1 MEVIQRNTL
10 NKLRAWRFS
19 ETRKP
24 LVLRGARQVGKTTLV
39 KEFAKEY
46 DIFLH
51 LNLEK
56 EDDCALFEANNDV
69 NLLIQA
75 IFMHK
80 RQQQRN
86 GSTLLF
92 IDEIQ
97 NSRRAVAMLR
107 YFYEEAN
114 HIHVIAAGSL
124 LETVMDLR
132 KISFPVGRVEF
143 MALRPCSFTEFQN
156 GTGDDFDAENVCNL
170 NVIPAIHERV
180 MRQFR
185 EYTLVGGM
193 PAAIVQYAKKRDVLS
208 VSGIYTSLLQTYKD
222 DVEKY
227 SSSTALIKVIRTILE
242 VGWTQAAEAIVF
254 EGFANTNYRS
264 REISEAF
271 QTLSKAML
279 MELVYPTGEVQSPV
293 LPNQRRKPKLLWLDT
308 GLVNFAVGLQQDV
321 FSTPDINDVWRGR
334 IAEHIVGQEL
344 IALNDN
350 ILAKRS
356 YWRNDKHGSDAEVDF
371 LYPFQ
376 GLQIP
381 IEVKSGHNAR
391 LRSLHQFMDATN
403 HGLAI
408 RFWSKPYSVDDV
420 TTPNGKHFRLVNVPF
435 YYAGQVESILGKEL
449 CY

>member
-208 VSGIYTSLLQTYKD
+208 VSSIYTSLLQTYKD

-435 YYAGQVESILGKEL
+435 YYAGQVELILGKEM
-449 CY
+449 

>member
-321 FSTPDINDVWRGR
+321 FSTLDINDVWRGR

-435 YYAGQVESILGKEL
+435 YYAGQVEPILGKEM
-449 CY
+449 

>member
-10 NKLRAWRFS
+10 NKLRVWRLS

-208 VSGIYTSLLQTYKD
+208 VNSIYTSLLQTYKD

-435 YYAGQVESILGKEL
+435 YYAGQVEPILGKEM
-449 CY
+449 

>member
-208 VSGIYTSLLQTYKD
+208 VSSIYTSLLQTYKD

-435 YYAGQVESILGKEL
+435 YYAGQVELILGKEV
-449 CY
+449 

>member
-208 VSGIYTSLLQTYKD
+208 VSSIYTSHLQTYKD

-254 EGFANTNYRS
+254 EGFANTHYHS

-435 YYAGQVESILGKEL
+435 YYAGQVEPILGKEV
-449 CY
+449 

>member
-208 VSGIYTSLLQTYKD
+208 VSSIYTSLLQTYKD

-435 YYAGQVESILGKEL
+435 YYAGQVELILEKEV
-449 CY
+449 

>member
-56 EDDCALFEANNDV
+56 EEDCALFEANNDV

-208 VSGIYTSLLQTYKD
+208 VSSIYTSLLQTYKD

-435 YYAGQVESILGKEL
+435 YYAGQVESILGKEM
-449 CY
+449 

>member
-208 VSGIYTSLLQTYKD
+208 VSSIYTSLLQTYKD

-371 LYPFQ
+371 LYPFKACRFPSRSNR
-376 GLQIP
+376 GTMHACVHCINSWMPPTTVWPSGFGRSPIP
-381 IEVKSGHNAR
+381 S
-391 LRSLHQFMDATN
+391 MM
-403 HGLAI
+403 
-408 RFWSKPYSVDDV
+408 
-420 TTPNGKHFRLVNVPF
+420 
-435 YYAGQVESILGKEL
+435 
-449 CY
+449 

>member
-156 GTGDDFDAENVCNL
+156 GTGDDFDAENVCKL

-208 VSGIYTSLLQTYKD
+208 VSSIYTSLLQTYKD

-279 MELVYPTGEVQSPV
+279 MELVYPTAEVQSPV

-420 TTPNGKHFRLVNVPF
+420 TTPNGKHFRLLNVPF
-435 YYAGQVESILGKEL
+435 YYAGQVESILGKEV
-449 CY
+449 

>member
-208 VSGIYTSLLQTYKD
+208 VSSIYTSLLQTYKD

-435 YYAGQVESILGKEL
+435 YYAGQVELILGKEL
-449 CY
+449 

>member
-10 NKLRAWRFS
+10 NKLRTWRFS

-208 VSGIYTSLLQTYKD
+208 VSSIYTSLLQTYKD

-435 YYAGQVESILGKEL
+435 YYAGQVESILGKEM
-449 CY
+449 

>member
-10 NKLRAWRFS
+10 NKLRAWRLS

-180 MRQFR
+180 MRQFC

-208 VSGIYTSLLQTYKD
+208 VSSIYTSLLQTYKD

-227 SSSTALIKVIRTILE
+227 SSSTALIKVIRTILN

-279 MELVYPTGEVQSPV
+279 MELVYPTAEVQSPV

-435 YYAGQVESILGKEL
+435 YYAGQVEPILGKEM
-449 CY
+449 

>member
-1 MEVIQRNTL
+1 M
-10 NKLRAWRFS
+10 
-19 ETRKP
+19 
-24 LVLRGARQVGKTTLV
+24 RGARQVGKTTLV

-208 VSGIYTSLLQTYKD
+208 VSSIYTSLLQTYKD

-420 TTPNGKHFRLVNVPF
+420 TTPNGKHFRLLNVPF
-435 YYAGQVESILGKEL
+435 YYAGQVELILGKEM
-449 CY
+449 

>member
-132 KISFPVGRVEF
+132 KISFPVEF

-208 VSGIYTSLLQTYKD
+208 VSSIYTSLLQTYKD

-279 MELVYPTGEVQSPV
+279 MELVYPTGEVQSPI

-321 FSTPDINDVWRGR
+321 FSAPDINDVWRGR

-403 HGLAI
+403 HDLAI
-408 RFWSKPYSVDDV
+408 RVWSKPYAIDDV
-420 TTPNGKHFRLVNVPF
+420 TTPNEKHFRLVNLPF
-435 YYAGQVESILGKEL
+435 YYAGQIEQVLKKEI
-449 CY
+449 

>member
-10 NKLRAWRFS
+10 NKLRAWRLS

-208 VSGIYTSLLQTYKD
+208 VSSIYTSLLQTYKD

-435 YYAGQVESILGKEL
+435 YYAGQVELILGKEM
-449 CY
+449 

>member
-156 GTGDDFDAENVCNL
+156 GTGDDFDAENVCSL

-208 VSGIYTSLLQTYKD
+208 VSSIYTSLLQTYKD

-279 MELVYPTGEVQSPV
+279 MELVYPTAEVQSPV

-308 GLVNFAVGLQQDV
+308 GLVNFTVGLQQDV

-420 TTPNGKHFRLVNVPF
+420 TTPNGKHFRLLNVPF
-435 YYAGQVESILGKEL
+435 YYAGQVELILGKEV
-449 CY
+449 

>member
-10 NKLRAWRFS
+10 NKLCAWRFS

-56 EDDCALFEANNDV
+56 EEDCALFEANNDV

-208 VSGIYTSLLQTYKD
+208 VSSIYTSLLQTYKD

-227 SSSTALIKVIRTILE
+227 SSSSALIKVIRTILE

-435 YYAGQVESILGKEL
+435 YYAGQVESILGKEM
-449 CY
+449 

>member
-156 GTGDDFDAENVCNL
+156 GTGDDFDAENVCSL

-208 VSGIYTSLLQTYKD
+208 VSSIYTSLLQTYKD

-403 HGLAI
+403 HDLAI
-408 RFWSKPYSVDDV
+408 RFWSKPYSVDEV

-435 YYAGQVESILGKEL
+435 YYAGQVELILGKEM
-449 CY
+449 

>member
-208 VSGIYTSLLQTYKD
+208 VSSIYTSLLQTYKD

-435 YYAGQVESILGKEL
+435 YYAGQVEPILGKEV
-449 CY
+449 

>member
-10 NKLRAWRFS
+10 NKLCAWRFS

-124 LETVMDLR
+124 LETVIDLR

-435 YYAGQVESILGKEL
+435 YYAGQVESILGKEM
-449 CY
+449 

>member
-208 VSGIYTSLLQTYKD
+208 VSSIYTSLLQTYKD

-279 MELVYPTGEVQSPV
+279 MELVYPTAEVQSPV

-308 GLVNFAVGLQQDV
+308 GLVNFTVGLQQDV

-420 TTPNGKHFRLVNVPF
+420 TTPNGKHFRLLNVPF
-435 YYAGQVESILGKEL
+435 YYAGQVESILGKEV
-449 CY
+449 

>member
-1 MEVIQRNTL
+1 MDVIQRNTL
-10 NKLRAWRFS
+10 NNLRKWRFS

-39 KEFAKEY
+39 KEFAKEF

-56 EDDCALFEANNDV
+56 DDDCGLFEAHNDV

-97 NSRRAVAMLR
+97 NSKRAVAMLR

-180 MRQFR
+180 MRQFH

-208 VSGIYTSLLQTYKD
+208 VSSIYTSLLQTYKD

-227 SSSTALIKVIRTILE
+227 SSSAALIKVIRTILD

-279 MELVYPTGEVQSPV
+279 MELVYPTGEVQSPI

-321 FSTPDINDVWRGR
+321 FSAPDINDVWRGR
-334 IAEHIVGQEL
+334 IAEHIVGQEI

-403 HGLAI
+403 HDLAI
-408 RFWSKPYSVDDV
+408 RVWSKPYAIDDV
-420 TTPNGKHFRLVNVPF
+420 TTPNGKHFRLINLPF
-435 YYAGQVESILGKEL
+435 YYAGQIEKVLKKEI
-449 CY
+449 

>member
-10 NKLRAWRFS
+10 DKLRAWRFS

-114 HIHVIAAGSL
+114 YIHVIAAGSL

-208 VSGIYTSLLQTYKD
+208 VSSIYTSLLQTYKD

-420 TTPNGKHFRLVNVPF
+420 TTPNGKHFRLVNVP
-435 YYAGQVESILGKEL
+435 
-449 CY
+449 

>member
-208 VSGIYTSLLQTYKD
+208 VSSIYTSLLQTYKD

-254 EGFANTNYRS
+254 EGFANTHYRS

-435 YYAGQVESILGKEL
+435 YYAGQVELILEKEM
-449 CY
+449 

>member
-208 VSGIYTSLLQTYKD
+208 VSSIYTSLLQTYKD

-254 EGFANTNYRS
+254 EGFANTNYHS

-435 YYAGQVESILGKEL
+435 YYAGQVELILEKEL
-449 CY
+449 

>member
-208 VSGIYTSLLQTYKD
+208 VSSIYTSLLQTYKD

-435 YYAGQVESILGKEL
+435 YYAGQVEPILGKEM
-449 CY
+449 

>member
-208 VSGIYTSLLQTYKD
+208 VSSIYTSLLQTYKD

-403 HGLAI
+403 HGLSI

-435 YYAGQVESILGKEL
+435 YYAGQVEPILGKEV
-449 CY
+449 

>member
-321 FSTPDINDVWRGR
+321 FSTPDINNVWRGR

-435 YYAGQVESILGKEL
+435 YYAGQVESILGKEM
-449 CY
+449 

>member
-170 NVIPAIHERV
+170 NIIPAIHEKV

-208 VSGIYTSLLQTYKD
+208 VSSIYTSLLQTYKD

-435 YYAGQVESILGKEL
+435 YYAGQVESILGKEV
-449 CY
+449 

>member
-1 MEVIQRNTL
+1 M
-10 NKLRAWRFS
+10 
-19 ETRKP
+19 
-24 LVLRGARQVGKTTLV
+24 VLRGARQVGKTTLV

-75 IFMHK
+75 VFMHK

-208 VSGIYTSLLQTYKD
+208 VSSIYTSLLQTYKD

-435 YYAGQVESILGKEL
+435 YYAGQVELILGKEV
-449 CY
+449 

>member
-1 MEVIQRNTL
+1 
-10 NKLRAWRFS
+10 
-19 ETRKP
+19 
-24 LVLRGARQVGKTTLV
+24 
-39 KEFAKEY
+39 
-46 DIFLH
+46 
-51 LNLEK
+51 
-56 EDDCALFEANNDV
+56 
-69 NLLIQA
+69 
-75 IFMHK
+75 
-80 RQQQRN
+80 
-86 GSTLLF
+86 
-92 IDEIQ
+92 
-97 NSRRAVAMLR
+97 
-107 YFYEEAN
+107 
-114 HIHVIAAGSL
+114 
-124 LETVMDLR
+124 MDLR

-208 VSGIYTSLLQTYKD
+208 VSSIYTSLLQTYKD

-403 HGLAI
+403 HDLAI

-435 YYAGQVESILGKEL
+435 YYAGQVELILGKEV
-449 CY
+449 

>member
-75 IFMHK
+75 VFMHK

-208 VSGIYTSLLQTYKD
+208 VSSIYTSLLQTYKD

-435 YYAGQVESILGKEL
+435 YYAGQVELILEKEV
-449 CY
+449 

>member
-124 LETVMDLR
+124 LETVMDVR

-208 VSGIYTSLLQTYKD
+208 VSSIYTSLLQTYKD

-435 YYAGQVESILGKEL
+435 YYAGQVELILGKEM
-449 CY
+449 

>member
-39 KEFAKEY
+39 KEFAKEF

-56 EDDCALFEANNDV
+56 DDDCGLFEAHNDV

-97 NSRRAVAMLR
+97 NSKRAVAMLR

-156 GTGDDFDAENVCNL
+156 GTGDAFDAENVCNL

-208 VSGIYTSLLQTYKD
+208 VSSIYTSLLQTYKD
-222 DVEKY
+222 DEEKPF
-227 SSSTALIKVIRTILE
+227 TRTL
-242 VGWTQAAEAIVF
+242 
-254 EGFANTNYRS
+254 
-264 REISEAF
+264 
-271 QTLSKAML
+271 
-279 MELVYPTGEVQSPV
+279 
-293 LPNQRRKPKLLWLDT
+293 
-308 GLVNFAVGLQQDV
+308 
-321 FSTPDINDVWRGR
+321 
-334 IAEHIVGQEL
+334 
-344 IALNDN
+344 
-350 ILAKRS
+350 
-356 YWRNDKHGSDAEVDF
+356 
-371 LYPFQ
+371 
-376 GLQIP
+376 
-381 IEVKSGHNAR
+381 
-391 LRSLHQFMDATN
+391 
-403 HGLAI
+403 
-408 RFWSKPYSVDDV
+408 
-420 TTPNGKHFRLVNVPF
+420 
-435 YYAGQVESILGKEL
+435 
-449 CY
+449 

>member
-435 YYAGQVESILGKEL
+435 YYAGQVELILGKEV
-449 CY
+449 

>member
-1 MEVIQRNTL
+1 MEIIQRNTL
-10 NKLRAWRFS
+10 DKLRAWRFS

-24 LVLRGARQVGKTTLV
+24 LVLRGASQVGKTTLV

-208 VSGIYTSLLQTYKD
+208 VSSIYTSLLQTYKD

-403 HGLAI
+403 HGLSI

-435 YYAGQVESILGKEL
+435 YYAGQVEPILGKEV
-449 CY
+449 